1 MVTIS
6 HVNGDK
12 KVVTKGAYES
22 LYKPLGYEIVR
33 EKKFREI
40 EKENIDEEHD
50 YDKDDEKPSDR
61 SSKRK

>member
-6 HVNGDK
+6 HINGDK

-40 EKENIDEEHD
+40 EKENIDKDDE
-50 YDKDDEKPSDR
+50 YDKDDEKSFDK